1 MSTVEAGDPLH
12 DAFLAHLVTVA
23 GIIGIAEP
31 WRVVDT
37 RNTGVNPDAG
47 APYIDFEIISGGE
60 KQASWGAPRQ
70 NHQLETGQIT
80 INFNMPLGEHQKT
93 AGRYAWL
100 LLEALRTDHCTFEA
114 AGRTVTLFEPI
125 RMGGGDKKGGLWS
138 ESMAV
143 AYELYHVG

>member
-1 MSTVEAGDPLH
+1 MPTQEAGDPLH
-12 DAFLAHLVTVA
+12 DAVLAHLEKVA
-23 GIIGIAEP
+23 GIIGIVDP

-37 RNTGVNPDAG
+37 RNTGINPDAG

-80 INFNMPLGEHQKT
+80 INFNMPLGEHQKA
-93 AGRYAWL
+93 AGRYAWS
-100 LLEALRTDHCTFEA
+100 LLEALRTDHCAFEA

-138 ESMAV
+138 ESMAI